1 MTNFSIDFLIF
12 QLKNNSSN
20 FIFSD
25 YWVDEIS
32 YGYLALSMP
41 SAKAPVR
48 IDLAGGW
55 SDAPPFCEQ
64 VGGDVVNIAINQY
77 AHADLQVDEVG
88 KLSVSYSCDVPVGS
102 GLGTTG
108 AINVALMSV
117 IKGAENS
124 EELAYQFE
132 RLLGN
137 HGGRQD
143 QWAAR
148 YGGIQ
153 HLKFIGKDVERV
165 HLVPPP
171 SFNRWIEKHLILA
184 DTGMR
189 HTSGDL
195 HSNVWARYE
204 EVLPHLMDIRQ
215 SGRDM
220 ASAVQRDDRFNVCE
234 AMKAYTE
241 AVGKLDSSLNEP
253 YLILNEMPEVL
264 AWKGMGA
271 AAGGFVGIIS
281 RNPDVTREN
290 IPWEV
295 LDWQIDFDGLT
306 IVED

>member
-1 MTNFSIDFLIF
+1 
-12 QLKNNSSN
+12 
-20 FIFSD
+20 
-25 YWVDEIS
+25 
-32 YGYLALSMP
+32 MP

-64 VGGDVVNIAINQY
+64 VGGDVVNIAINHY
-77 AHADLQVDEVG
+77 AHANLDIDSEG
-88 KLSVSYSCDVPVGS
+88 KLSVSYTCDVPVGS

-108 AINVALMSV
+108 AINVALMAA
-117 IKGAENS
+117 IKGQDNC

-132 RLLGN
+132 KLLGN

-153 HLKFIGKDVERV
+153 HLKFIGNEVESV

-184 DTGMR
+184 DTGIR

-204 EVLPHLMDIRQ
+204 EVLPHLMEIRQ

-220 ASAVQRDDRFNVCE
+220 ATAVQRDDRFNVCA
-234 AMKAYTE
+234 AMNAYTE
-241 AVGKLDSSLNEP
+241 AVGKLDPSLNAP
-253 YLILNEMPEVL
+253 YQILNDMPDVL

-281 RNPDVTREN
+281 RKPEETKAE
-290 IPWEV
+290 IPWKV
-295 LDWQIDFDGLT
+295 LNWEIDTDGL
-306 IVED
+306 VLSDD